1 MKLTKLRAAAVATA
15 VVAVGAGGVAS
26 ISAAAPNAD
35 KAGDGNTTKIK
46 MEVEGKGKN
55 ADLFFQGPKKVEKGT
70 KLKVINKTLP
80 SKVGPHTFTLI
91 KKNRLPKGKQELKKC
106 ENLKLAVCLN
116 GFKAH
121 EVDPTTFEVNR
132 PKIEVGRKGWDQ
144 SFGKIGDSWYTET
157 QGAHNTRK
165 VSANDGKTLYYFCLV
180 HPFMQ
185 GKIKVV
191 K

>member
-1 MKLTKLRAAAVATA
+1 MKLTKLRAAVVATA
-15 VVAVGAGGVAS
+15 AVAVGAGGVAS
-26 ISAAAPNAD
+26 ISTAAPNAD
-35 KAGDGNTTKIK
+35 RAGGGDTAKIK
-46 MEVEGKGKN
+46 MEAQGK
-55 ADLFFQGPKKVEKGT
+55 DLFFSGPKKVEKGT
-70 KLKVINKTLP
+70 KLKIVNKTLP

>member
-35 KAGDGNTTKIK
+35 KAGGGKTAKIK
-46 MEVEGKGKN
+46 MEAQGK
-55 ADLFFQGPKKVEKGT
+55 DLFFSGPKKVEKGT
-70 KLKVINKTLP
+70 KLKIVNKTLP

-91 KKNRLPKGKQELKKC
+91 KKNRLPKTKQEIKKC
-106 ENLKLAVCLN
+106 ENVKLAVCVN
-116 GFKAH
+116 AVQGARGRPA
-121 EVDPTTFEVNR
+121 DTFEVNR
-132 PKIEVGRKGWDQ
+132 PKVEVGRKGWDK
-144 SFGKIGDSWYTET
+144 SFGKTGDSWFTEP

>member
-26 ISAAAPNAD
+26 ISTAAPNAD
-35 KAGDGNTTKIK
+35 RAGGGDTAKIK
-46 MEVEGKGKN
+46 MEAQGK
-55 ADLFFQGPKKVEKGT
+55 DLFFSGPKKVEKGT
-70 KLKVINKTLP
+70 KLKIVNKTNP
-80 SKVGPHTFTLI
+80 GKIGPHTFTLI
-91 KKNRLPKGKQELKKC
+91 KKNRLPDTKKEIKDC
-106 ENLKLAVCLN
+106 EKIKLAVCVN
-116 GFKAH
+116 AFKAH
-121 EVDPTTFEVNR
+121 EVDPMTFEVNR
-132 PKIEVGRKGWDQ
+132 PKVEVGRKGWDK
-144 SFGKIGDSWYTET
+144 SFGRTGDSWFAGSA
-157 QGAHNTRK
+157 GAHNTRK